1 MYLCVCSD
9 IQALQ
14 RNVSSEPTSTVK
26 STQSREDTP
35 CGKPPLDN
43 GQYLDIR
50 GFTETD
56 SSSDA
61 NTTKTSTTTTTT
73 TDCTESTTT
82 ATQPH
87 GKLKSQSQQG
97 KISVQFD
104 QPNRWEPALPH
115 CSGHSYNYKKKGVDD
130 MHIWIKKHSNEQTS
144 IRSEILVIFLSRPH
158 FLHNGHS

>member
-1 MYLCVCSD
+1 MCVWCVCESSD

-14 RNVSSEPTSTVK
+14 RNVLSDPTSAVK
-26 STQSREDTP
+26 LIQSKEDTP

-50 GFTETD
+50 GVTETD

-61 NTTKTSTTTTTT
+61 NTTKTSNTTTTAT

-87 GKLKSQSQQG
+87 AKLKSQSQQG
-97 KISVQFD
+97 KSSVQFD
-104 QPNRWEPALPH
+104 QPNR
-115 CSGHSYNYKKKGVDD
+115 
-130 MHIWIKKHSNEQTS
+130 
-144 IRSEILVIFLSRPH
+144 
-158 FLHNGHS
+158 

>member
-1 MYLCVCSD
+1 MCTFVCVCSD

-14 RNVSSEPTSTVK
+14 RNVSSEPTSAVK
-26 STQSREDTP
+26 STPSKEDTP

-61 NTTKTSTTTTTT
+61 NTTKTSTTTTT
-73 TDCTESTTT
+73 DCTESTTT

-87 GKLKSQSQQG
+87 SKKSQQG
-97 KISVQFD
+97 KTSVQFD
-104 QPNRWEPALPH
+104 QPNR
-115 CSGHSYNYKKKGVDD
+115 
-130 MHIWIKKHSNEQTS
+130 
-144 IRSEILVIFLSRPH
+144 
-158 FLHNGHS
+158 